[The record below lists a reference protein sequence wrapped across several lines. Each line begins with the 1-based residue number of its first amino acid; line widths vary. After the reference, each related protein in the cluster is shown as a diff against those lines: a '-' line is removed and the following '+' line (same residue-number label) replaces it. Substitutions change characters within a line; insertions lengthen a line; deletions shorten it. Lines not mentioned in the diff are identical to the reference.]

1 MSHRPPAIESTGMEY
16 SARKVGEAMSPKL
29 LTGSFEDQR
38 DDHPRKL
45 VLVDEMDL
53 GRERWSDEIRV
64 LIAYGDTLARAG
76 LQALLEV
83 EADIAVAGFAADGEE
98 AVAMAREILPDVL
111 LMDITLPGVDGVEVT
126 RRIVSDPETAGV
138 SLVILSASE
147 QDEEVFAALR
157 AGASGFLLRD
167 TDTSEL
173 IRGVRAVAGGE
184 AALAP
189 SVVRRVIAE
198 FASQPD
204 PRLPNPEQL
213 DELTPR
219 EREVMALV
227 AAGLTNDEIAEH
239 LVISRATAKTHV
251 SRALRKLH
259 ARDRAQLVTLAYET
273 GLVLPRQP
281 TAAGFGV
288 PAATFAAA

>member
-1 MSHRPPAIESTGMEY
+1 MAPA
-16 SARKVGEAMSPKL
+16 L
-29 LTGSFEDQR
+29 LTRSFQDQR
-38 DDHPRKL
+38 DDHLGKL
-45 VLVDEMDL
+45 VLLDSVDPDH
-53 GRERWSDEIRV
+53 ERATEEIRV

-76 LQALLEV
+76 LHALLEA
-83 EADIAVAGFAADGEE
+83 EPGIAVAGFAADGNE
-98 AVAMAREILPDVL
+98 AVALAGELHPDVL
-111 LMDITLPGVDGVEVT
+111 VMDITLPEVDGVEVT
-126 RRIVSDPETAGV
+126 RQIVTDPDTAGI
-138 SLVILSASE
+138 SLLILSASE
-147 QDEEVFAALR
+147 QDEEVFASLR

-167 TDTSEL
+167 TDPSEL
-173 IRGVRAVAGGE
+173 IDGVRAVAAGE

-204 PRLPNPEQL
+204 PRLPDPEQL

-227 AAGLTNDEIAEH
+227 AAGLTNDDIAEH

-273 GLVLPRQP
+273 GLVLPRQA

-288 PAATFAAA
+288 PTATFAVA

>member
-1 MSHRPPAIESTGMEY
+1 MQDT
-16 SARKVGEAMSPKL
+16 ARKAQETM
-29 LTGSFEDQR
+29 E
-38 DDHPRKL
+38 HRKL
-45 VLVDEMDL
+45 VLVDAMNPSQE
-53 GRERWSDEIRV
+53 RESEEIRV

-76 LQALLEV
+76 LHALLEV
-83 EADIAVAGFAADGEE
+83 EPDIAVAGYAADGEE
-98 AVAMAREILPDVL
+98 AVALAGEIRPDVL
-111 LMDITLPGVDGVEVT
+111 LIDITLPGVDGVEVT
-126 RRIVSDPETAGV
+126 RRIVADPATSGI
-138 SLVILSASE
+138 SLLILSASE
-147 QDEEVFAALR
+147 QDDEVFAALR
-157 AGASGFLLRD
+157 AGASGFLHRD
-167 TDTSEL
+167 SDPSEL
-173 IRGVRAVAGGE
+173 IHGVRAVADGE

-227 AAGLTNDEIAEH
+227 AAGLTNDDIAEH

-288 PAATFAAA
+288 PDATFAVA